1 MKFDRRQFLKILP
14 AVPTVGLAAEPK
26 SYRGMSDSAGWRTEA
41 YKRIEKH
48 RKDDFKV
55 RIIDP
60 AKKPIKNLTV
70 DLSLYRHHFGFG
82 AAPKL
87 ARFYDKKF
95 SAEIRGLYHDFCEVL
110 FHKLTPENSLK
121 WKHYK
126 NNAKFTEPFLEWC
139 KQKKIPVRGHCLV
152 WPEFRRAPKSIE
164 RFRSDQEG
172 LGSAIREHIKFMVN
186 SFNYPVTEW
195 DVLNEAVNHDE
206 YMRILGKDV
215 VKEWFQL
222 VKDMNPN
229 VKRYINDYSILT
241 KNNVRHRK
249 RYFRY
254 IKGLL
259 DSGVPI
265 DGIGF
270 QSHIPKGFNPTPP
283 EEIIRIAN
291 DFSGLGPELQVTE
304 FDFETSNRDLQAQY
318 TEDFMT
324 AIFSQ
329 PKMTGL
335 ITWTPFEYAKNNVPK
350 PEAALID
357 KDLQFKPNG
366 MVWYE
371 LINKR
376 WMTKTIVST
385 DDNGYLKFRGFKG
398 RYLASISHSKK
409 EILDIDL
416 SESNE
421 LVVALT

>member
-14 AVPTVGLAAEPK
+14 AVPTVGLAVEPK
-26 SYRGMSDSAGWRTEA
+26 SYRGMSDSAGWRSEA

-249 RYFRY
+249 RYFQY

-421 LVVALT
+421 LVITLT

>member
-14 AVPTVGLAAEPK
+14 VVPTVGLAAEPK

-55 RIIDP
+55 RIIDS
-60 AKKPIKNLTV
+60 AQKPIKNLKV

-87 ARFYDKKF
+87 ARLYDKKF
-95 SAEIRGLYHDFCEVL
+95 SEEVRGLYHDFCEVL

-126 NNAKFTEPFLEWC
+126 NNAKFTEPFLDWC

-164 RFRSDQEG
+164 RLRSDQEG
-172 LGSAIREHIKFMVN
+172 LSSAIREHIKFMVN

-291 DFSGLGPELQVTE
+291 DFSSLGPELQVTE
-304 FDFETSNRDLQAQY
+304 FDFETSNRDLQARY

-421 LVVALT
+421 LVITLT